1 MLGRN
6 LSRKACE
13 KLGQAPVA
21 GVVEYEVLGGL
32 VSFKVPSKEAEGG

>member
-21 GVVEYEVLGGL
+21 GVVEDEVLGAA
-32 VSFKVPSKEAEGG
+32 S